1 LISLSPGVATGC
13 FNVLRL
19 AQEHPMSLQR
29 LRSELPRHGR
39 LDNNA
44 LLELIQALGWIRT
57 NDLGIAVI
65 APAGDRILSLMSGP
79 QRLRRA
85 LLDYVEVVRPPW
97 TMLALD
103 GRKKTLGFAPIEF
116 GQSMTEAYLA
126 EGYDDEVIEFWDRL
140 AAIARGQQDIKL
152 SSIGRDGE
160 RLSLAFEKRRTG
172 RDPIWRSIESNADG
186 YDVMSVVSSEDH
198 AQRQI
203 EVKASTIG
211 LAGSLHLTRNE
222 WDSTDTMVHHTFH
235 LWDLN
240 NMNSPKLAIIARP
253 LMGEH
258 VPKDK
263 GRGTWREVEIP
274 FREFAGLFAPLEITS

>member
-1 LISLSPGVATGC
+1 MP
-13 FNVLRL
+13 F
-19 AQEHPMSLQR
+19 QR
-29 LRSELPRHGR
+29 LRSELPRHER
-39 LDNNA
+39 FANDA

-57 NDLGIAVI
+57 NDSGIAVI
-65 APAGDRILSLMSGP
+65 APAGDRILSLGDGP
-79 QRLRRA
+79 RRLRRA

-103 GRKKTLGFAPIEF
+103 GRKKMLGFAPIEF

-140 AAIARGQQDIKL
+140 AAIARGQQDIRL

-160 RLSLAFEKRRTG
+160 RLTLSYEKRRTG
-172 RDPIWRSIESNADG
+172 HDPIWRSIESNSDG

-203 EVKASTIG
+203 EVKASTLG

-222 WDSTDTMVHHTFH
+222 WDSTETMVHHTFH
-235 LWDLN
+235 LWDLK
-240 NMNSPKLAIIARP
+240 NMNAPQLAIVARA
-253 LMGEH
+253 MMDRH
-258 VPKDK
+258 VPYDN
-263 GRGTWREVEIP
+263 GAGTCSRLWPI
-274 FREFAGLFAPLEITS
+274 FRFSVGSTARSSARQLVAAPAMRASPRWCRA